1 MNGATATTAQTA
13 EKNRFSKTG
22 KIGGNE
28 TMPPQRLATM
38 RAAGRLD
45 PGKIFAQTRN
55 LIDVNF
61 NRQYQ

>member
-1 MNGATATTAQTA
+1 MNGATATTAQA
-13 EKNRFSKTG
+13 PQENRISKAG

-38 RAAGRLD
+38 RAAGRLN